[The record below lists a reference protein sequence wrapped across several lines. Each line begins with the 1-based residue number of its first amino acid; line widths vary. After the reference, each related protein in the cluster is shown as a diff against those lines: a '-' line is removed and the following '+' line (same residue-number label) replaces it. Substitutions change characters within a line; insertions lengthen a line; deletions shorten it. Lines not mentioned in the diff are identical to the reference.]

1 MVGVK
6 HRVAAFALVAAIA
19 GASAAAVGQGSSPT
33 QAPSVQ
39 PKGPTLINPEGMGL
53 LIPPMNAQR
62 GRALFASKGCVV
74 CHTVNGVGGGVAA
87 NLDAS
92 EQGRIV
98 NPYDFAARMWRGAG
112 AMIALQNRNLGYQ
125 IELDGREIA
134 DLAAF
139 AHDKAEQRKFS
150 EDDIPP
156 AVREM
161 LKLRNL

>member
-1 MVGVK
+1 MATIK
-6 HRVAAFALVAAIA
+6 HRVAVLAIAAALA
-19 GASAAAVGQGSSPT
+19 GASAAAVGQGSSPA
-33 QAPSVQ
+33 QPPSTQ
-39 PKGPTLINPEGMGL
+39 PKGPTLLNPEGMGL

-74 CHTVNGVGGGVAA
+74 CHSMNGVGGGGAS

-92 EQGRIV
+92 EQGRLV

-112 AMIALQNRNLGYQ
+112 AMIALQNRDLGYQ
-125 IELDGREIA
+125 IQLDGREIA

-139 AHDKAEQRKFS
+139 AHDKAEQRRFS

-156 AVREM
+156 LVREL

>member
-1 MVGVK
+1 M
-6 HRVAAFALVAAIA
+6 
-19 GASAAAVGQGSSPT
+19 
-33 QAPSVQ
+33 
-39 PKGPTLINPEGMGL
+39 
-53 LIPPMNAQR
+53 
-62 GRALFASKGCVV
+62 
-74 CHTVNGVGGGVAA
+74 NGVGGGVAS

-92 EQGRIV
+92 EQGRLV

-139 AHDKAEQRKFS
+139 AHDKSEQRKFS

-156 AVREM
+156 LVREM